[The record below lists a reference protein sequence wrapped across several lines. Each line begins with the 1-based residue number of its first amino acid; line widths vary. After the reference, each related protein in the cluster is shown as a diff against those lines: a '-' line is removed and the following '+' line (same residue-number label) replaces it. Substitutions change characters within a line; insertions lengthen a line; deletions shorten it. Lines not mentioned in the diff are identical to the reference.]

1 MPASEV
7 RKRNGAERSSATRAL
22 SAPDTETAAALRK
35 LPVALVMNM
44 LSDRSPSRL
53 VMHHLRPATDIEGTL
68 AGPARTIRYLPTRH
82 DHVRSPFGKVSLELI
97 DTMETGEVLVL
108 AANGFEGGAVLGDM
122 MALRAMYRGAAAII
136 ADGAIRDVAGVTDSG
151 MSVFCRSVHPM
162 SGMGDVIPWETDV
175 PVNCD
180 GVLVCP
186 GDWILAD
193 RDAAVVV
200 PADLLPVLTGDADRH
215 VLEDA
220 FSCDL
225 LRRGHLLKDVHPLT
239 DSMQQHVPQYADNGH
254 VPPPGEVAGGGERRA
269 AAGRD

>member
-1 MPASEV
+1 MPASEA
-7 RKRNGAERSSATRAL
+7 RKHNGAERSPATPAQ
-22 SAPDTETAAALRK
+22 SAPDAETAAALRK

-53 VMHHLRPATDIEGTL
+53 VMHHLRPATEIEGTL

-97 DTMETGEVLVL
+97 DNMKAGEVLVL

-122 MALRAMYRGAAAII
+122 MALRAMYRGAAAIV
-136 ADGAIRDVAGVTDSG
+136 ADGAIRDVAGVAESG
-151 MSVFCRSVHPM
+151 MNVFCRSVHPM

-200 PADLLPVLTGDADRH
+200 PAALLPVLTGGADH
-215 VLEDA
+215 HLLEDA

-225 LRRGHLLKDVHPLT
+225 LRQGHLLKDVHPLT
-239 DSMQQHVPQYADNGH
+239 DRMRRHVPQYADNGH
-254 VPPPGEVAGGGERRA
+254 VPAPDATSPSGQG
-269 AAGRD
+269 